1 MKLELLYATLVL
13 TGLRPPPPPMLCM
26 LMNLGKFKEIVMVVI
41 VDILSFLSIYILSF
55 EVCDMKYSVFKSH
68 RDNNNKKR
76 GRRWFSLIFFFNT
89 IDLTENLSIT
99 TIETF

>member
-13 TGLRPPPPPMLCM
+13 TGLRPPPPPPMLCM

-76 GRRWFSLIFFFNT
+76 GRRWFSLIFF
-89 IDLTENLSIT
+89 I
-99 TIETF
+99 